1 MCNKVK
7 MEENKSEN
15 QTIVSPQEFLDNNAK
30 PMDEKPVEQS
40 EDKKIETVDV
50 DPNNLEEVERTRE
63 PDVDLEQ
70 FRLKMAKIESVDTIR
85 INSPYAKSKDGK
97 VHKLKVTGEIV
108 HTLEK
113 EGQKD
118 IEFRPS
124 ELLDLDEDD
133 EGNNPTLPINSQGR
147 KLSKW
152 QSLKK
157 ALNIDKPMDAI
168 GKVLPMRINH
178 NNKND
183 KDYLGFM
190 YL

>member
-1 MCNKVK
+1 
-7 MEENKSEN
+7 MEENKN
-15 QTIVSPQEFLDNNAK
+15 ITQTSVSPQEFLDDNTK
-30 PMDEKPVEQS
+30 SVDEKPVEKS

-157 ALNIDKPMDAI
+157 ALNIDKPLDAI